1 MSAVVF
7 TAESVENAEVMKN
20 SINDLTY
27 ELNGAAIEVH
37 RELGP
42 GLLESSYEAAFA
54 HELTLR
60 RIPFVRQKPIN
71 IIYKG
76 LQIECGY
83 RIDILADDRVV
94 VELKSVEAILP
105 IHEAQLLTYL
115 KLSGCRVGLL
125 MNFNSLIMRDGI
137 RRLVNQLSESSATSA
152 SSAV

>member
-1 MSAVVF
+1 
-7 TAESVENAEVMKN
+7 MKN

-27 ELNGAAIEVH
+27 KLNGAAIEVH

-60 RIPFVRQKPIN
+60 NIPFVRQKPLKIS
-71 IIYKG
+71 YKG

-83 RIDILADDRVV
+83 RIDILADERVV
-94 VELKSVEAILP
+94 IELKSVEALLP

-115 KLSGCRVGLL
+115 KLSGCPVGLL
-125 MNFNSLIMRDGI
+125 MNFNTVVMRDGI
-137 RRLVNQLSESSATSA
+137 RRLVNHLPETSAPSA
-152 SSAV
+152 SSAVNP